1 MTKGS
6 LRNLVQRAREQEQKG
21 RVSRW
26 SPGFRYYRVQGLG
39 FCVLC
44 FTYRQPE
51 GVVKCSE
58 WFQTTTSLYLAAAL
72 AFRRFSDCPGEL
84 CYRGVNDCIYMGV
97 PYYEYSIMGP
107 KTPCYVR
114 APARREGFS

>member
-72 AFRRFSDCPGEL
+72 AFRRFSDCPGNSAIGAL
-84 CYRGVNDCIYMGV
+84 MIAYIWGFL
-97 PYYEYSIMGP
+97 IMNI
-107 KTPCYVR
+107 V
-114 APARREGFS
+114 